1 MRFAEPLYSIV
12 FPPFQTANC
21 RSFLAVALGR

>member
-1 MRFAEPLYSIV
+1 MRFADPLYGIV
-12 FPPFQTANC
+12 FLPFQTANC